1 MKYFFG
7 LSKISLND
15 LWRKKEKLHIKVFIT
30 RRLNFRAHIK
40 EPGRPAYEV
49 TVGGKE
55 WKKGKGRQY
64 EDQILIKATKA
75 VMNVTQ
81 NLAIDFGLGVPNT
94 FLRNAKIDRESIFGV
109 LDHRLK
115 ELL

>member
-30 RRLNFRAHIK
+30 RGLKFRAQIK
-40 EPGRPAYEV
+40 EPGKPAYEV

-55 WKKGKGRQY
+55 WQKGKGRQFQ
-64 EDQILIKATKA
+64 DQVFVKAGYA
-75 VMNVTQ
+75 VARVVQ
-81 NLAIDFGLGVPNT
+81 NLNADF
-94 FLRNAKIDRESIFGV
+94 EIF
-109 LDHRLK
+109 
-115 ELL
+115 